1 MGTSQ
6 ARELV
11 TDAEARHVSASAPH
25 PFSFS
30 SFCTAARL
38 RREGGTREKLTP
50 ARGFAFSARAW
61 PLAGAPLVL

>member
-30 SFCTAARL
+30 SAPPRACAGR
-38 RREGGTREKLTP
+38 GGTREKLTP